1 MKTSS
6 IAIFAGLAVAALAAS
21 ASASASAQNYSGGR
35 QGPNGHGYS
44 YDVNKT
50 GSTVTGSVQTNGGY
64 GASVN
69 HTGGV
74 NAYGARVGTTTVS
87 TNNGTSVTT
96 RAAAKNGAA
105 VGTVTATGPAGKTA
119 HAGGAVYI
127 PY

>member
-6 IAIFAGLAVAALAAS
+6 LAILAGLAFAALAAS
-21 ASASASAQNYSGGR
+21 ASAQTYTGGR

-44 YDVNKT
+44 YNVNKT
-50 GSTVTGSVQTNGGY
+50 GNTVSGSVETNAGY
-64 GASVN
+64 GATAT

-74 NAYGARVGTTTVS
+74 NAYGARVGTTNVT

-96 RAAAKNGAA
+96 RAATKNGAA
-105 VGTVTATGPAGKTA
+105 VGTVSVTSPSGKTA

-127 PY
+127 PH

>member
-6 IAIFAGLAVAALAAS
+6 ITLLAGLAFAALAAS
-21 ASASASAQNYSGGR
+21 ASAQTHSGGR

-44 YDVNKT
+44 YNVNKT
-50 GSTVTGSVQTNGGY
+50 GSTVSGSVQTNGGY
-64 GASVN
+64 GAAVN

-96 RAAAKNGAA
+96 RAAAKNGLAGGA
-105 VGTVTATGPAGKTA
+105 VSATGPAGKTV

-127 PY
+127 PH